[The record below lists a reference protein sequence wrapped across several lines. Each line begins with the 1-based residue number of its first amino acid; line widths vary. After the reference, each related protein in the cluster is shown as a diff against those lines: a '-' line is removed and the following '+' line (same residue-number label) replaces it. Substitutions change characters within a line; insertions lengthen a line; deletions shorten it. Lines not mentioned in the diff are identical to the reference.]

1 MLKVQKTKELM
12 TMIFAKEIGLLLNFE
27 ACISSTSLQQFFL
40 SNNNRVK
47 LYQIEQ
53 FSKIFHLDIIVN
65 FGKIKNIF
73 IIVETLKS
81 SWIYSSAWIDDLFS
95 SGPCDSDNDRTGC
108 LPVCVQLECNVVPHC
123 FPHPCHYLCHS
134 LLRDFARHSG
144 KITAYKL

>member
-27 ACISSTSLQQFFL
+27 ACISSTSSQQFFL

-81 SWIYSSAWIDDLFS
+81 S
-95 SGPCDSDNDRTGC
+95 
-108 LPVCVQLECNVVPHC
+108 
-123 FPHPCHYLCHS
+123 
-134 LLRDFARHSG
+134 
-144 KITAYKL
+144 